1 MNTAPEGHQG
11 QLPALP
17 QWRGAKGSVSH
28 EVLCEPPSNRQHRA
42 PAQAGRSGEGTQG
55 FSQRECPSPTG
66 LTLGASAQ
74 RPGRSRVAARA
85 GERGPGSAP
94 RRLWHHSRPPPP
106 HRGGNSRTEEI
117 AAGARPESSRPT
129 RAAQGCRQIRAAP
142 QDHRPPRPPTQGE
155 KQEGNE
161 EAGDHIQLKGQE
173 NSRKNKATNLFH
185 LTDGESR
192 KEIMKILKTVR
203 RAIDG
208 ADSCK
213 QN

>member
-1 MNTAPEGHQG
+1 M
-11 QLPALP
+11 PAM
-17 QWRGAKGSVSH
+17 RSSVSP
-28 EVLCEPPSNRQHRA
+28 LSNKQHRA
-42 PAQAGRSGEGTQG
+42 PAQAGRSGEGTRVLPAGVPQSHRPHTGGFRSATREEQG
-55 FSQRECPSPTG
+55 G
-66 LTLGASAQ
+66 D
-74 RPGRSRVAARA
+74 PGRGEGARLSTQAAL
-85 GERGPGSAP
+85 AP
-94 RRLWHHSRPPPP
+94 QQPPPH
-106 HRGGNSRTEEI
+106 HRGGNSRTEER

-142 QDHRPPRPPTQGE
+142 QDHRPPRPQTQGE

-203 RAIDG
+203 RAIDS